1 MGFIR
6 KFASLSNHYQITM
19 KSNRSNCPLTS
30 ALDIVGDKWS
40 LLIIRDIFLGKKTFT
55 EFLKSPEK
63 IATNILSNRLELLIN
78 NGLLNVTKLPND
90 QKTKIYYLT
99 DAGIEMYPIIYE
111 MMQWSKNNLKK
122 KFGPIGEQWFKDIEG
137 LQPKSIISN
146 TTTTYKK
153 SRKAILSQ
161 IV

>member
-1 MGFIR
+1 
-6 KFASLSNHYQITM
+6 M
-19 KSNRSNCPLTS
+19 KTNRSNCPLTS

-146 TTTTYKK
+146 TTTNYKK

-161 IV
+161 MV

>member
-1 MGFIR
+1 
-6 KFASLSNHYQITM
+6 M
-19 KSNRSNCPLTS
+19 KTNRSNCPLTS

-99 DAGIEMYPIIYE
+99 DAGIEMYPIMYE

-137 LQPKSIISN
+137 LQPKSIISD

-161 IV
+161 MV

>member
-1 MGFIR
+1 
-6 KFASLSNHYQITM
+6 M
-19 KSNRSNCPLTS
+19 KTNRSNCPLTS

-161 IV
+161 MV

>member
-1 MGFIR
+1 
-6 KFASLSNHYQITM
+6 M
-19 KSNRSNCPLTS
+19 KTNRSNCPLTS

-137 LQPKSIISN
+137 LQPKSIISD

-161 IV
+161 MV

>member
-1 MGFIR
+1 
-6 KFASLSNHYQITM
+6 M
-19 KSNRSNCPLTS
+19 KTNRSNCPLTS

-40 LLIIRDIFLGKKTFT
+40 LLIIRDIFLRKKTFT

-161 IV
+161 MV